1 MRHSGKE
8 ITWVASQMLLK
19 LLKCSLTFSTP
30 YLPIIV
36 LSTNLPIK
44 YFPSFCV
51 SGNYIEITQVTT
63 SCKNRSWNNIIAK
76 LTNLFHFSLEHC
88 CLICNA
94 KLYQVTIWIK
104 LLWNCIFKFLQAS
117 QWLSLKPCIIPK
129 VVDIKAQI
137 RNKNLYL

>member
-1 MRHSGKE
+1 MRHRGKE

-30 YLPIIV
+30 YLRIIV
-36 LSTNLPIK
+36 LSTNLPVK
-44 YFPSFCV
+44 YFPSLFV

-63 SCKNRSWNNIIAK
+63 YCKNRSWNSIIEK

-94 KLYQVTIWIK
+94 NLYQVPLWIK
-104 LLWNCIFKFLQAS
+104 SLWNCIYKFLQATH
-117 QWLSLKPCIIPK
+117 WPSLNLCNIPN
-129 VVDIKAQI
+129 IYS
-137 RNKNLYL
+137 RH